1 MGEWTRRRVGK
12 TAPAVAERAGGWRG
26 RFAPSRD
33 NDDLSSGV
41 SLSLVPESVR
51 DITQGEAPIDDR
63 RDLTGFDELLQNTQ
77 VLSVVPHDEYPH
89 PLAHKRR

>member
-1 MGEWTRRRVGK
+1 
-12 TAPAVAERAGGWRG
+12 VAG
-26 RFAPSRD
+26 RSEPSHG

-41 SLSLVPESVR
+41 SFCLVPESVR

-63 RDLTGFDELLQNTQ
+63 RDLAGFDELLQNTQ
-77 VLSVVPHDEYPH
+77 VLSVVPHNEHPH